1 MRPKLPFPDGTV
13 EQMQKLLENV
23 KDLNSYKRVQ
33 CIYFRAKFDYSADL
47 ITNITGYKL
56 QTIRNIHS
64 EFLKHGLQALEI
76 NQKGGRNHELLS
88 IKQEK
93 KLIGEF
99 EQKAKDGGIIEISK
113 IHTAVEKIVGKK
125 IAQST
130 TYRMLDR
137 HDWRKIT
144 PRPTHP
150 KSSIEAMENFK
161 K

>member
-1 MRPKLPFPDGTV
+1 MRPKLPFPDGTA
-13 EQMQKLLENV
+13 EQMQNLLENV

-47 ITNITGYKL
+47 ITKITGYKL
-56 QTIRNIHS
+56 QTVRNIHS
-64 EFLKHGLQALEI
+64 SFLKYGLQALEI

-93 KLIGEF
+93 KLIQEF

-113 IHTAVEKIVGKK
+113 IHTAYENTVGKK
-125 IAQST
+125 IPRST

-137 HDWRKIT
+137 HNWRKIT

-150 KSSIEAMENFK
+150 KSSVEAMENFK

>member
-1 MRPKLPFPDGTV
+1 MRPKLPFPDGTT
-13 EQMQKLLENV
+13 EQMQKLLEEV

-47 ITNITGYKL
+47 ITKITGYKL
-56 QTIRNIHS
+56 QTVRNIHS
-64 EFLKHGLQALEI
+64 AFLKYGLQALEI

-88 IKQEK
+88 INQEK
-93 KLIGEF
+93 KLIEEF

-113 IHTAVEKIVGKK
+113 IHTAYEKTVGKK

-137 HDWRKIT
+137 HNWRKIT

-150 KSSIEAMENFK
+150 KSNIEVMENFK